1 MTTSVLADGILAQ
14 FQEAG
19 ALALGDVHTALA
31 LGRLTGER
39 RESLLLAAALTV
51 RALREGSVCVDI
63 LDAPSGVDAALRDP
77 ALDQE
82 STHVALAWPEP
93 SRWLAD
99 IGDSPMVAVGPDVA
113 AAKPLRLTGTTLYL
127 EKYFRQEGLVLQGLG
142 RRLDNPPPPMDDTTL
157 QAALDTLFTG
167 EGLAAHEE
175 DQQRK
180 AAEACVRGLA
190 AVIAGGPGTGK
201 TTTVAKLL
209 ATLQTLAPRPL
220 RIALAAP
227 SGKAAARLQESVTT
241 EVAKL
246 PSSHPA
252 PAIPRAVT
260 LHRLLGARG
269 TTGEYLHSAGNPLP
283 HDVVVVD
290 EMSMVPLPMMA
301 RLVDALRPHTRLIM
315 VGDPHQLTPVDAG
328 AVLADIV
335 SAWTTSDPRSIVQLE
350 HNWRSHGEIP
360 ELANAIRAGHPE
372 AALDVL
378 RDSDVVTL
386 VSTDWSGLESVPG
399 LLDDIIGPG
408 GVMHERAL
416 LGDATGALAAL
427 TEHRLLCAHRAGRFG
442 MGHWGRM
449 VEDALK
455 AFWSRDAHLAGDPL
469 WYAGRPVM
477 VLQNNP
483 DLEVWNGDTGV
494 VVLTDKGLRVAIGD
508 SAQSRLFSPFL
519 LDAHENLFAM
529 TVHKSQGSEFD
540 RVTLVLPP
548 VGSPLLTRELLY
560 TAVTRAKS
568 RVRIVGSEEAL
579 AAAIETPARRAS
591 GLQRRWEGEPRVLR
605 DEAGLPAP
613 KGR

>member
-1 MTTSVLADGILAQ
+1 MY
-14 FQEAG
+14 
-19 ALALGDVHTALA
+19 
-31 LGRLTGER
+31 
-39 RESLLLAAALTV
+39 
-51 RALREGSVCVDI
+51 
-63 LDAPSGVDAALRDP
+63 
-77 ALDQE
+77 
-82 STHVALAWPEP
+82 
-93 SRWLAD
+93 
-99 IGDSPMVAVGPDVA
+99 
-113 AAKPLRLTGTTLYL
+113 K
-127 EKYFRQEGLVLQGLG
+127 RQ
-142 RRLDNPPPPMDDTTL
+142 
-157 QAALDTLFTG
+157 
-167 EGLAAHEE
+167 
-175 DQQRK
+175 
-180 AAEACVRGLA
+180 
-190 AVIAGGPGTGK
+190 
-201 TTTVAKLL
+201 
-209 ATLQTLAPRPL
+209 LQTLAPRPL

-227 SGKAAARLQESVTT
+227 SGKAAARLQESVAT

-252 PAIPRAVT
+252 PTIPRAVT

-335 SAWTTSDPRSIVQLE
+335 GAWTTSDPRSIVQLE

-360 ELANAIRAGHPE
+360 ALANAIRAGLPD
-372 AALDVL
+372 AAIDVL

-386 VSTDWSGLESVPG
+386 VSSEWSGLESVPG
-399 LLDDIIGPG
+399 LRDDILGAG
-408 GVMHERAL
+408 GLMHECAL
-416 LGDATGALAAL
+416 RGDAAGALAAL

-455 AFWSRDAHLAGDPL
+455 AFWSRDAHLMGDPL

-508 SAQSRLFSPFL
+508 SAQSP
-519 LDAHENLFAM
+519 
-529 TVHKSQGSEFD
+529 
-540 RVTLVLPP
+540 
-548 VGSPLLTRELLY
+548 
-560 TAVTRAKS
+560 VTRRATS
-568 RVRIVGSEEAL
+568 
-579 AAAIETPARRAS
+579 AASVSYTH
-591 GLQRRWEGEPRVLR
+591 LT
-605 DEAGLPAP
+605 LPTSDLV
-613 KGR
+613 